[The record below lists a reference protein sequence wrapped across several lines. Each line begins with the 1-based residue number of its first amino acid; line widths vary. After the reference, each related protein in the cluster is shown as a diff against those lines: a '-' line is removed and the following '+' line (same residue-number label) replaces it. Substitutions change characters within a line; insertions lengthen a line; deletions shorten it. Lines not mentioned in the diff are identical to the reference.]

1 MSGQTAAN
9 ILKKFP
15 FDDALTIKIV
25 GVLGEDKEKIH
36 EFLIGVGFFF
46 LKCWCQNFV
55 ASTLNFL
62 IFGPTPPVFFL

>member
-36 EFLIGVGFFF
+36 EGGSCLPSCKREQV
-46 LKCWCQNFV
+46 LVLECR
-55 ASTLNFL
+55 
-62 IFGPTPPVFFL
+62 